1 MLQVAAYCRVSTD
14 KEDQANSFEAQQR
27 YFREYIQ
34 RQPDWELQGIY
45 ADEGFSGTSTNKRV
59 EFNKMLH
66 AAELGQIDLIV
77 TKEVSRFTR
86 NTVDALQITRELRR
100 RGVGVLFLNDS
111 LDTRT
116 NDGELRLTIMS
127 SFAQDESRRTSE
139 RSKWGQMRSMEKGV
153 VFGGSLLGYD
163 VIGGKMTVNPEGAEV
178 VRLIFHKYLQE
189 RKGCSTIA
197 RELREAGI
205 LSSKG
210 NCLWSSAT
218 VTKILKNEKYC
229 GDLIQKKTY
238 TPDFLTHEKKYNHG
252 KEPLV
257 ELKDHHEPII
267 DRETWQA
274 VQRELSGLYISTIGQ
289 LAAADPSQLFARL
302 GKHGRQLYDYANG
315 LDDSPVRRADAPRE
329 IKSVGNGMTF
339 RRDLSGERELRTGI
353 AVLSDEVAGRLRRYG
368 LCAATIQLQIKDTR
382 LRVISR
388 QRPLPRPTALASE
401 LAGAAME
408 LVRASWDMTLP
419 VRMLTV
425 AACNL
430 VEASQA
436 SEQLSLFDESDPAGR
451 GRRLNLERTVDS
463 LRGRFG
469 RGIIAPGS
477 VVNNELM
484 GYSQE
489 EEE

>member
-1 MLQVAAYCRVSTD
+1 MDRVILHCD
-14 KEDQANSFEAQQR
+14 CNSFYASVETVLDPSLSSGPMAVCGDPKSRHGIILAKNEAAKKYGVQTAETIWQARRKCPGLKLVAPHRDAYAEYSRRVNAIYQRCTDQVEPFGIDESWLDVTGSQQLFGTGKEIADR
-27 YFREYIQ
+27 LREEVRRETGLTISV
-34 RQPDWELQGIY
+34 GV
-45 ADEGFSGTSTNKRV
+45 S
-59 EFNKMLH
+59 FNKIFAKLGSDYKKPDATTVISRENWQDMLFP
-66 AAELGQIDLIV
+66 LPV
-77 TKEVSRFTR
+77 T
-86 NTVDALQITRELRR
+86 AMLY
-100 RGVGVLFLNDS
+100 VG
-111 LDTRT
+111 
-116 NDGELRLTIMS
+116 E
-127 SFAQDESRRTSE
+127 
-139 RSKWGQMRSMEKGV
+139 
-153 VFGGSLLGYD
+153 
-163 VIGGKMTVNPEGAEV
+163 
-178 VRLIFHKYLQE
+178 
-189 RKGCSTIA
+189 
-197 RELREAGI
+197 
-205 LSSKG
+205 
-210 NCLWSSAT
+210 
-218 VTKILKNEKYC
+218 
-229 GDLIQKKTY
+229 
-238 TPDFLTHEKKYNHG
+238 
-252 KEPLV
+252 
-257 ELKDHHEPII
+257 
-267 DRETWQA
+267 A

-425 AACNL
+425 TACNL

>member
-1 MLQVAAYCRVSTD
+1 MILHCD
-14 KEDQANSFEAQQR
+14 CNSFYASVETVLDPSLSSGPMAVCGDPKSRHGIILAKNEAAKKYGVQTAETIWQARRKCPGLKLVAPHRDAYAEYSRRVNAIYQRCTDQVEPFGIDESWLDVTGSQQLFGTGKEIADR
-27 YFREYIQ
+27 LREEVRRETGLTISV
-34 RQPDWELQGIY
+34 GV
-45 ADEGFSGTSTNKRV
+45 S
-59 EFNKMLH
+59 FNKIFAKLGSDYKKPDATTVISRENWQDMLFP
-66 AAELGQIDLIV
+66 LPV
-77 TKEVSRFTR
+77 T
-86 NTVDALQITRELRR
+86 AMLY
-100 RGVGVLFLNDS
+100 VG
-111 LDTRT
+111 
-116 NDGELRLTIMS
+116 E
-127 SFAQDESRRTSE
+127 
-139 RSKWGQMRSMEKGV
+139 
-153 VFGGSLLGYD
+153 
-163 VIGGKMTVNPEGAEV
+163 
-178 VRLIFHKYLQE
+178 
-189 RKGCSTIA
+189 
-197 RELREAGI
+197 
-205 LSSKG
+205 
-210 NCLWSSAT
+210 
-218 VTKILKNEKYC
+218 
-229 GDLIQKKTY
+229 
-238 TPDFLTHEKKYNHG
+238 
-252 KEPLV
+252 
-257 ELKDHHEPII
+257 
-267 DRETWQA
+267 A

-388 QRPLPRPTALASE
+388 QRPLPRPTALAS
-401 LAGAAME
+401 
-408 LVRASWDMTLP
+408 WDMTLP

-425 AACNL
+425 TACNL